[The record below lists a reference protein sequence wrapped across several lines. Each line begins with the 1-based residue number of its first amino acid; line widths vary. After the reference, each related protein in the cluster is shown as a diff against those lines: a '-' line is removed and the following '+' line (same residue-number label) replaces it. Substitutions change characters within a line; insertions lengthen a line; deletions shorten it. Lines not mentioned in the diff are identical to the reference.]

1 MGMNRAAERIDN
13 PTQGG
18 RRISQPEQARH
29 ALPDRRWF
37 SIRGRIT
44 AVSILLGILMSTLTV
59 AVIIFLS
66 EFKTRSVFLEAM
78 TNYAFEIE
86 QARRFEKNFFF
97 YGTNL
102 DDALAHTATA
112 RYNLDRN
119 AGAFESVVGEQKLA
133 AMKEMLRAYE
143 RLLESLGES
152 DAGERSGKQE
162 RAQIESGLRRN
173 GTRLLEDAEESVN
186 RERLQMHTMLHTSR
200 LLALVFLLFMLLVT
214 AYTASLIMH
223 SVLRPLERFMGYAAR
238 IGKGDYSPIV
248 LGRKYRDEY
257 SYLAMAI
264 NQMLHELQARED
276 QLRQSVKMAAVGTL
290 TSGIAHEL
298 NNPLNNIALNTESLL
313 DSFSELGEEQK
324 LRMLEQIYAQVE
336 RASSTVRSLLDFTRR
351 EPLTFAATSLAKEIR
366 HTAGLAVNELELAG
380 VDLDLELDDDL
391 PQVMGNPRNLQQVF
405 LNLILNAIQAMPGGG
420 RIRVRGAV
428 ENDFVRVDVSDNGC
442 GIPREHL
449 DKVFDPF
456 FTTKETGEGTGLGL
470 SVSYGIVEKHGGR
483 ITVESELGE
492 GTTFSV
498 YLPVARDHS

>member
-1 MGMNRAAERIDN
+1 MNLAAERTDDRT
-13 PTQGG
+13 PAGDG
-18 RRISQPEQARH
+18 RISQAEQARPT
-29 ALPDRRWF
+29 LLGRRRF

-44 AVSILLGILMSTLTV
+44 AVSILLAILLSTVTV
-59 AVIIFLS
+59 GAIIFVS
-66 EFKTRSVFLEAM
+66 EFKTKSVFLEEM
-78 TNYAFEIE
+78 TNYAMEIQ
-86 QARRFEKNFFF
+86 QARRFEKNYFF

-119 AGAFESVVGEQKLA
+119 GGAFESVVGEQKLVS
-133 AMKEMLRAYE
+133 MKETLGAYE
-143 RLLESLGES
+143 QLLESLGGS
-152 DAGERSGKQE
+152 AGGERAGKHE
-162 RAQIESGLRRN
+162 RAQVESGLRRN
-173 GTRLLEDAEESVN
+173 GTRLLEDAEESIQ
-186 RERLQMHTMLHTSR
+186 RERRLMHTMLHTSR
-200 LLALVFLLFMLLVT
+200 LLAVGFLVFMLLVT
-214 AYTASLIMH
+214 AYTAGLLID

-238 IGKGDYSPIV
+238 IGKGDYTPIV
-248 LGRKYRDEY
+248 LRPKYRDEY

-264 NQMLHELQARED
+264 NQMLHELQTRED

-313 DSFSELGEEQK
+313 DGFSELGEEQK
-324 LRMLEQIYAQVE
+324 LRMLEQIYTQVE
-336 RASSTVRSLLDFTRR
+336 RASSTVRNLLDFTRR
-351 EPLTFAATSLAKEIR
+351 EAPTFAATSLAREVR
-366 HTAGLAVNELELAG
+366 HTARLTGNELTLAG
-380 VDLDLELDDDL
+380 VDLELELDDDL

-405 LNLILNAIQAMPGGG
+405 LNLILNAIQAMPDGG
-420 RIRVRGAV
+420 RITVRGAV
-428 ENDFVRVDVSDNGC
+428 ENDFVRVDVNDSGC

-456 FTTKETGEGTGLGL
+456 FTTKENGEGTGLGL

-498 YLPVARDHS
+498 YLPVARSQS